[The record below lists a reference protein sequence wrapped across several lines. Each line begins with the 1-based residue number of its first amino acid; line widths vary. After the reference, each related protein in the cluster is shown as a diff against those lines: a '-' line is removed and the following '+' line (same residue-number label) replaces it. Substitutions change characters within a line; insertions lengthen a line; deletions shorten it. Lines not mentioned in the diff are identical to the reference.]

1 MPIPPPSQDI
11 EAALLGL
18 AAILDRAVEQ
28 VHRVIAEVKAEDSVA
43 SEDGAD
49 PDKKAGPSDDI

>member
-1 MPIPPPSQDI
+1 MPIPPPSKDI

-28 VHRVIAEVKAEDSVA
+28 VQRVIAEVKAEDDSL
-43 SEDGAD
+43 STTPET
-49 PDKKAGPSDDI
+49 KAGPSDDL

>member
-1 MPIPPPSQDI
+1 MPIPPPTGDI

-28 VHRVIAEVKAEDSVA
+28 VQRVIAEVKTEEDPA
-43 SEDGAD
+43 PGDTEM
-49 PDKKAGPSDDI
+49 KAGLSDDT

>member
-18 AAILDRAVEQ
+18 AAILDRAVDQ
-28 VHRVIAEVKAEDSVA
+28 VQRVIAEVKGEDPA
-43 SEDGAD
+43 PGDTD
-49 PDKKAGPSDDI
+49 TKAGPSDDI